1 MDNPLTIKQI
11 SRITIGLS
19 SDVFEM
25 DTAYQTFLKNKHT
38 LELLREEVCEKLKTE
53 PSGRVRELLE
63 ERLNAQVRLVQYE
76 WSRFIRYKEQ
86 YQKHLKM
93 VTEAINDEKYAF
105 DNLEAN

>member
-1 MDNPLTIKQI
+1 MDTPLTIKQI

-19 SDVFEM
+19 SDAFEM

-38 LELLREEVCEKLKTE
+38 LKLLHEEIDEKLRTE
-53 PSGRVRELLE
+53 TSERVRALLN
-63 ERLNAQVRLVQYE
+63 ERLDAQVRLVQYE
-76 WSRFIRYKEQ
+76 WSKFIRYKEQ

>member
-1 MDNPLTIKQI
+1 MDTPLTIKQI

-19 SDVFEM
+19 SDAFEM

-38 LELLREEVCEKLKTE
+38 LKLLHEEIDEKLRTE
-53 PSGRVRELLE
+53 TNERVRTLLN
-63 ERLNAQVRLVQYE
+63 ERLDAQVRLVQYE
-76 WSRFIRYKEQ
+76 WSKFIRYKEQ

-93 VTEAINDEKYAF
+93 ATEAINDEKYAF

>member
-1 MDNPLTIKQI
+1 MDTPLTIKQI

-19 SDVFEM
+19 SDAFEM

-38 LELLREEVCEKLKTE
+38 LKLLHEEIDEKLKVETSE
-53 PSGRVRELLE
+53 RVRELLN

-76 WSRFIRYKEQ
+76 WSKFIRYKEMF
-86 YQKHLKM
+86 QKHLKM

>member
-1 MDNPLTIKQI
+1 MDTPLTIKQI

-19 SDVFEM
+19 SDAFEM

-38 LELLREEVCEKLKTE
+38 LKLLHEEIDEKLKVETSE
-53 PSGRVRELLE
+53 RVRELLN

-76 WSRFIRYKEQ
+76 WSKFIRYKEQ

-93 VTEAINDEKYAF
+93 VTEAINDAKYAF